1 MTSRS
6 SRNVVLALA
15 VGLVAAM
22 LALPSTRQAVAQP
35 TPARPRI
42 GVYESRA
49 ISLAYARSGAGMA
62 ARKNVMDDLQEQLA
76 DAKTAN
82 DAKKVAEIKARGAT
96 MQTLANIQ
104 VFSNAPADEAL
115 AVIHDKLP
123 AVAKDAGVSVI
134 TSRLDFQGDDVDVV
148 DVTDKLVAE
157 FKPDPRT
164 LTTIN
169 ELRKRKPITLL
180 EALSIKE

>member
-1 MTSRS
+1 
-6 SRNVVLALA
+6 
-15 VGLVAAM
+15 
-22 LALPSTRQAVAQP
+22 
-35 TPARPRI
+35 
-42 GVYESRA
+42 
-49 ISLAYARSGAGMA
+49 
-62 ARKNVMDDLQEQLA
+62 
-76 DAKTAN
+76 
-82 DAKKVAEIKARGAT
+82 